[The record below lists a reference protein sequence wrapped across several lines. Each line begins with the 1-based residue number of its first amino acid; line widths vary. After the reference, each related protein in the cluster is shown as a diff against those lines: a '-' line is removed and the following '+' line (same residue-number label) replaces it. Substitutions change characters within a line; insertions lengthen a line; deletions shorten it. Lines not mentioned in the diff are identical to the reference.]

1 MYYFAGVISSVPR
14 SVVRPPI
21 ASVHLLPDA
30 DPRFGQIRQNE
41 LAADNT
47 SAIAS
52 LEALF
57 GEPDWQSIHATWPL
71 TASQTY
77 WQMLR
82 DYELVRIPML
92 FGRPSDPV
100 TSTRNPARGILP
112 FRKEFV
118 VTMVTVGDAILG
130 GPRKMRW
137 GASNFG
143 APVNGDIQHFD
154 LGANYE

>member
-1 MYYFAGVISSVPR
+1 M
-14 SVVRPPI
+14 
-21 ASVHLLPDA
+21 HLLPDA

-71 TASQTY
+71 TASKRIRQV
-77 WQMLR
+77 LR

-92 FGRPSDPV
+92 RAPV
-100 TSTRNPARGILP
+100 GSGDVNAECRARNSPIPQGVRRHHGH
-112 FRKEFV
+112 
-118 VTMVTVGDAILG
+118 GGNAILG

-137 GASNFG
+137 GASDFG

-154 LGANYE
+154 LGADYE